1 MGHTLRM
8 LYDFVV
14 DPAASQPSEETSG
27 AFPLK
32 EKKTF
37 LLAFLRVDDWW
48 ETYSLA
54 LTDTISC
61 LTMIFATLLVL

>member
-8 LYDFVV
+8 LYAFVV

-32 EKKTF
+32 EKN
-37 LLAFLRVDDWW
+37 AFLELMTSGKHILWPLRTLFHVLQR
-48 ETYSLA
+48 SLPP
-54 LTDTISC
+54 C
-61 LTMIFATLLVL
+61 

>member
-1 MGHTLRM
+1 M

-32 EKKTF
+32 EKNF
-37 LLAFLRVDDWW
+37 PFGFSRVDDWW

-61 LTMIFATLLVL
+61 LTMIFTTLLVL